1 MKNEYHDMMERI
13 HTPDGLNERVLS
25 AARQQAEKTI
35 PHRRQS
41 VWRVAVCAA
50 LALALVLGSVTL
62 RPVDKNSDSDKIE
75 YSESFDVLPFMLTY
89 EFGLATQAADVS
101 SANGGLAFA
110 WVEDGADFRIEGVGI
125 ETVSLSV
132 EKGALWRAGICFG
145 RTVTE
150 TFDPSAV
157 YGLRLAEDESD
168 ISAFDGTALR
178 VTAVFADGVKQ
189 MKTFTLST
197 DELQVTRDEKGIE
210 TYFLTLAGDTAETI
224 SGLYVS
230 SEESCWLQWPV
241 AGSSTVSLS
250 NRYGYRTVPGGQEG
264 AFHAGIDIPAGQGT
278 AITAAA
284 AGTVIKAEFDAD
296 KGNYIIL
303 DHGNGMETV
312 YAQCLRL
319 AVEVGDT
326 VEAGEEIAAVG
337 STGKSTGPHLC
348 FQVWQDGEAQNPVA
362 YFDSDVRD
370 TLKMG

>member
-1 MKNEYHDMMERI
+1 M
-13 HTPDGLNERVLS
+13 
-25 AARQQAEKTI
+25 
-35 PHRRQS
+35 
-41 VWRVAVCAA
+41 
-50 LALALVLGSVTL
+50 
-62 RPVDKNSDSDKIE
+62 
-75 YSESFDVLPFMLTY
+75 
-89 EFGLATQAADVS
+89 
-101 SANGGLAFA
+101 
-110 WVEDGADFRIEGVGI
+110 
-125 ETVSLSV
+125 
-132 EKGALWRAGICFG
+132 
-145 RTVTE
+145 
-150 TFDPSAV
+150 
-157 YGLRLAEDESD
+157 
-168 ISAFDGTALR
+168 
-178 VTAVFADGVKQ
+178 TAVFADGVKQ

-230 SEESCWLQWPV
+230 SEESRWLQWPV

-250 NRYGYRTVPGGQEG
+250 NRYGYRTAPGGQEG

-296 KGNYIIL
+296 KGNYIVL